1 MFNLLSPYAIDIAEP
16 FLIWGTVAIVSSLIL
31 AGVILFFVNR
41 EIFKKY
47 LKIALICFVFYAL
60 VLGILALVLE
70 ISKKYDAWYLEDNW
84 VHRDVI
90 NYVLAPLLALI
101 CALLVSGIILFF
113 VAKKSPRHTKLT
125 AIILGA
131 ILGAGVISAIVC
143 ITLYYTTRISND
155 GYYSEALN
163 NIGLYVGAGALIV
176 LALIATF
183 ILGRKDKNGFDTRC
197 IAIAGICVALSFALS
212 YVKLF
217 RLPQGGS
224 ITLVSMLP
232 IMLFSYVYGVKKGV
246 LVCFLYGV
254 LQAVQD
260 PWLIHPAQFLLDYPV
275 AYMLV
280 GFAGVFNI
288 RKLDKLPQVKFG
300 LGALLG
306 GTLRY
311 ISHLLSGVFAF
322 GAYAL
327 DTGVDNFLAYSAVY
341 NSWLFIE
348 TAIVIVVGALI
359 FSSKAFNKEVAK
371 LNPLYTTKDA
381 QEQQQKA
388 D

>member
-1 MFNLLSPYAIDIAEP
+1 MFNLLSNYAIDIAEP
-16 FLIWGTVAIVSSLIL
+16 FLIWVTVGLVASLIVL
-31 AGVILFFVNR
+31 GVILFFTKR
-41 EIFKKY
+41 SIFKPY
-47 LKIALICFVFYAL
+47 LKTVCICFVFYAL
-60 VLGILALVLE
+60 VLGVLALTLE
-70 ISKKYDAWYLEDNW
+70 ICKKYDAWYLEDNW

-90 NYVLAPLLALI
+90 NYVLAPLLALVI
-101 CALLVSGIILFF
+101 ALLVSGIILFIT
-113 VAKKSPRHTKLT
+113 VKKHPKKVKLIS
-125 AIILGA
+125 IILGCVC
-131 ILGAGVISAIVC
+131 GVGIISAITC
-143 ITLYYTTRISND
+143 IALYYTNAISND
-155 GYYSEALN
+155 GYYSASLN
-163 NIGLYVGAGALIV
+163 NLALYLSSGILVV
-176 LALIATF
+176 LALAFTF
-183 ILGRKDKNGFDTRC
+183 ILGRKDRKGFDTRC

-260 PWLIHPAQFLLDYPV
+260 PWIIHPAQFLLDYPV

-280 GFAGVFNI
+280 GFAGIFNI

-311 ISHLLSGVFAF
+311 VSHLLSGVFAF

-327 DTGVDNFLAYSAVY
+327 DAGIENFLAYSAVY
-341 NSWLFIE
+341 NSWIFIE
-348 TAIVIVVGALI
+348 TAIVIVVGAII

-371 LNPLYTTKDA
+371 LNPLPLPDDKNTPR
-381 QEQQQKA
+381 EQQS
-388 D
+388 